1 MKFQRIAIVL
11 SAFNLLFLGCLAAER
26 SSSAGPDVV
35 PIVRARQI
43 ELVDDNGKVRASLS
57 VEKTGEAE
65 FRLRDKTGAI
75 RAKFG
80 AGDTGSAFILMD
92 ERTEATVQINANEQG
107 GGISL
112 FTREGKRNDLK

>member
-11 SAFNLLFLGCLAAER
+11 SVFNLLFLVYLVAGF
-26 SSSAGPDVV
+26 SSSAQPAIAPV
-35 PIVRARQI
+35 VRARLI
-43 ELVDDNGKVRASLS
+43 ELIDDKGKVRASLS

-92 ERTEATVQINANEQG
+92 ERTEATVQINANEKG

-112 FTREGKRNDLK
+112 FSRDGKRNDIK